1 MSACSLKLWLMLHMG
16 SKNRLF
22 RSYWVLR
29 HVQEFNLNENFNV
42 VLKAAQFLAIE
53 RPLKMMKNTFYFTS
67 KAFVALKIFKV
78 LS

>member
-22 RSYWVLR
+22 RIYWVLR

-67 KAFVALKIFKV
+67 KAFFALKIFKV